1 MSMTPRGC
9 GTRKRPKRVARTGLP
24 SLCPRAPGRGLRVCQ
39 SSTWERSASKTR
51 RARRSPLTACC
62 RPCVRAGSQRTR
74 RSCSRTLRTAST
86 RLCSG
91 GAGYKLDPAL
101 RIFTFYDE
109 AIIPAGSAQ
118 ATIRTTRQVCGE
130 SPLEILFGFF
140 CSRQQPGSGYVF
152 ACAHVCVRVWACAR
166 TNKLV
171 LQQTRIAYGL
181 VGSAFRREPICA
193 KLALDQIAPCSL
205 AAALEKVS
213 RQISSRGWPF
223 CALVGL
229 WYSPR

>member
-1 MSMTPRGC
+1 M
-9 GTRKRPKRVARTGLP
+9 PKLDMGKVSEQNKTG
-24 SLCPRAPGRGLRVCQ
+24 APVTVDRLL
-39 SSTWERSASKTR
+39 S
-51 RARRSPLTACC
+51 
-62 RPCVRAGSQRTR
+62 
-74 RSCSRTLRTAST
+74 TLRSRWKPAHETELFQDFED
-86 RLCSG
+86 RVNEIMQGG
-91 GAGYKLDPAL
+91 GAGNMLDPAL